1 MKSGKILKMHVT
13 MKRITKAI
21 ITILIFAVGWIVG
34 LIASDLSWF
43 QYDNS
48 FSIFDLFYAVI
59 SVGVAIYIAHVI
71 ENGLQNKRGQKDL
84 IIKRIEEIDNAINDV
99 LSSFNCESGKY
110 QISNSK
116 LLSQAKQIG
125 MKYKRIESS
134 IKKYYPEYAKT
145 EAFKSTAIN
154 TRKLVSICTK
164 TSKTSSED
172 ISCENDIWTYSEGKF
187 IDILKEISELRNRC
201 FNNSL
206 QINNL

>member
-1 MKSGKILKMHVT
+1 

-21 ITILIFAVGWIVG
+21 TAVLIFAVGWIVG

-48 FSIFDLFYAVI
+48 FSIFDLLYAVI

-84 IIKRIEEIDNAINDV
+84 IIKRIEEVDNAINDV

-134 IKKYYPEYAKT
+134 IKKYYPEYATT
-145 EAFKSTAIN
+145 EAFKNTAIN
-154 TRKLVSICTK
+154 TFTSLITGSVSRIKATVSLLERTPTGPTPNAFDC
-164 TSKTSSED
+164 SS
-172 ISCENDIWTYSEGKF
+172 SHTAASW
-187 IDILKEISELRNRC
+187 KEHLPFRRMARSMTLPPVPVA
-201 FNNSL
+201 
-206 QINNL
+206 